1 MRVNYITKYLS
12 QPTLG
17 QTSISISLNV
27 AAYFVVTVDS
37 LITSVHIV
45 HVSVHIVHVSVHIVP
60 FGYASLTIVPLN
72 LH

>member
-1 MRVNYITKYLS
+1 MPVSRLIMRVNYITKYLS

-27 AAYFVVTVDS
+27 AAYVVVTVDS
-37 LITSVHIV
+37 LIT
-45 HVSVHIVHVSVHIVP
+45 SVHIVHVSVHIVP